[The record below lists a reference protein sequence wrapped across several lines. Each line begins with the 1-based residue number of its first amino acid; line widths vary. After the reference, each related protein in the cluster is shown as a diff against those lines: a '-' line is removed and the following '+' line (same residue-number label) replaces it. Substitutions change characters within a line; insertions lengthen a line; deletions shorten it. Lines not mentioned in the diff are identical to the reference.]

1 MLTSHKKKTKN
12 NIENKTLDNAYK
24 PFKWREIVINA
35 LENNLFSLPKQIQHF
50 KWEIKKKTKTNNL
63 FHKKKDQKIM

>member
-24 PFKWREIVINA
+24 PFKWREIVLNA
-35 LENNLFSLPKQIQHF
+35 LENNLFSLPKQLPAFQVGD
-50 KWEIKKKTKTNNL
+50 KE
-63 FHKKKDQKIM
+63 KDKDK

>member
-35 LENNLFSLPKQIQHF
+35 LENNLFSLPKQLPVFQVED
-50 KWEIKKKTKTNNL
+50 KE
-63 FHKKKDQKIM
+63 KDKDK

>member
-35 LENNLFSLPKQIQHF
+35 LENNFFSLPKQLPAFQVGD
-50 KWEIKKKTKTNNL
+50 KE
-63 FHKKKDQKIM
+63 KDKDK